1 MNLGRRIL
9 VSSLA
14 AAVIVAAAAGAQS
27 VPAVS
32 SAEARKAIEAG
43 YIEWAKARVALHMNT
58 IGRMLAPDFYFQ
70 LPDLKPTRQEY
81 RLMSSYLVTDTEK
94 LHSID
99 KPVFKAQFIFS
110 LVVVAEIAPISA

>member
-9 VSSLA
+9 VSSL

-70 LPDLKPTRQEY
+70 LPDRKLTRQEF
-81 RLMSSYLVTDTEK
+81 
-94 LHSID
+94 ID
-99 KPVFKAQFIFS
+99 RMQLFCVGNQIATHQSEPVFKAQFIFS